1 MGQRLTKIS
10 LVLIILSL
18 WSESLELSFLV
29 ASAVLV
35 LSFNAKLSRGIFS
48 VVFFMLLL
56 IMIGMMGIFKL
67 QSGAYDFLKDL
78 IYFLRPLVVMLA
90 TYFCVRKLDRKVDF
104 FNIIVLCGFGLA
116 LIHLLHIGSQIIFIK
131 PSLDK
136 FRGLFGRLNHV
147 EMIALFVV
155 ICVKDL
161 PIKKTR
167 FKAVYQFLVLCLAV
181 SFLLYFSRTMLM
193 VFALMVLA
201 YFGYLKLNARGAMAF
216 GVLMILSGA
225 FVLFLANYDPSKERD
240 PGITTRF
247 LEKMKNSYT
256 EAFEPIEFDPYKQD
270 RRELWPRWRA
280 FEANLVLTQVD
291 KEGKWIL
298 GKGFGSTVDVGF
310 EIKLDGADIRYLPTV
325 HNGMSY
331 VYMKTGIL
339 GILVYM
345 IIIGILYRYYYREE
359 DPSRPVS
366 YNRMLAA
373 IAFYMFT
380 ASMVVTGIFKP
391 YEMVTFLIGGV
402 FALKQFDK

>member
-1 MGQRLTKIS
+1 MGQKLTKIS

-29 ASAVLV
+29 ASVVL
-35 LSFNAKLSRGIFS
+35 LMSFRAKLSRGIFS
-48 VVFFMLLL
+48 VVLFMLLL
-56 IMIGMMGIFKL
+56 ILIGTTGIFKL

-78 IYFLRPLVVMLA
+78 IYFLRPLMVMLA
-90 TYFCVRKLDRKVDF
+90 TYFCVRNLDRKVDF

-131 PSLDK
+131 PSLDR

-161 PIKKTR
+161 PIRKTR
-167 FKAVYQFLVLCLAV
+167 FKAVYQFLVLCLVV
-181 SFLLYFSRTMLM
+181 SFLLYFSRTMMM
-193 VFALMVLA
+193 VIVLMVLA
-201 YFGYLKLNARGAMAF
+201 YFGYLKLNARGALAF
-216 GVLMILSGA
+216 SILLIFSGA

-240 PGITTRF
+240 PGMTTRF

-256 EAFEPIEFDPYKQD
+256 EAFEPIEFDPYKMD
-270 RRELWPRWRA
+270 RRELWTRWRA

-310 EIKLDGADIRYLPTV
+310 EIKLDGEDIRYLPTV

-331 VYMKTGIL
+331 VFMKTGLL
-339 GILVYM
+339 GILVYL
-345 IIIGILYRYYYREE
+345 IIIGILYGYYYKEE
-359 DPSRPVS
+359 ASPKMMN
-366 YNRMLAA
+366 YNRMLVAV
-373 IAFYMFT
+373 AFYMFT

-391 YEMVTFLIGGV
+391 YEMVTFLIGGI
-402 FALKQFDK
+402 FALKQFDT